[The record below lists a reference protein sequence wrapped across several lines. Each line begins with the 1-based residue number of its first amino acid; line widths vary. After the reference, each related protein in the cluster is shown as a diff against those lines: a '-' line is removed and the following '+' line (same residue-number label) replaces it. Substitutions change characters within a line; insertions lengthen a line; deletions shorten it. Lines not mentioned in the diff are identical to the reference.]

1 MKTNDSNISTY
12 EEILMGDRDEKII
25 WDVAML
31 KELKCIANVGSFE
44 IVNRS
49 RRSNMLQS
57 TLAFKRKRY
66 ADGELKICKDKLY
79 VRGDQQIE
87 GVDVFDIY
95 APVVSWIMVRLLL
108 EVSILFSISTQQ
120 MNCIHAI
127 YQAPLEKLYSSI

>member
-31 KELKCIANVGSFE
+31 KELKYIANVGSFE

-57 TLAFKRKRY
+57 TLAFKRKRC
-66 ADGELKICKDKLY
+66 ADGELKIYKAKLY

-87 GVDVFDIY
+87 GVNVFDIY
-95 APVVSWIMVRLLL
+95 APVVSWIIVRLLL
-108 EVSILFSISTQQ
+108 EVSILFNISTQ
-120 MNCIHAI
+120 
-127 YQAPLEKLYSSI
+127 

>member
-1 MKTNDSNISTY
+1 
-12 EEILMGDRDEKII
+12 MGDRDEKII

-31 KELKCIANVGSFE
+31 KELKCIANVGLFE

-57 TLAFKRKRY
+57 TLVYRRKGY

-95 APVVSWIMVRLLL
+95 APVVSWVMVRLLL
-108 EVSILFSISTQQ
+108 EVSISFSTSTQH
-120 MNCIHAI
+120 MNYIHAF
-127 YQAPLEKLYSSI
+127 YQAPLEKTVFINLTIRFEVTNKVLLMK